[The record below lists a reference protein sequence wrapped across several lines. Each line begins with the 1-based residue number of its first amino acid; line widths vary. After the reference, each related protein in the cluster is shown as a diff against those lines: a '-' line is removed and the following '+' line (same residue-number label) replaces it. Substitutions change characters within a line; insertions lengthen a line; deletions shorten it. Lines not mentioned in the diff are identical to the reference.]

1 MNFTIVD
8 YENIIFESKLI
19 INMSKNFTI
28 DAQALI
34 HLGRESIKSHTTALI
49 ELVKN
54 SYDADANVVEVEI
67 FTQKENKYVRISD
80 DGDGMTEADIDSKWL
95 RIGFSHKKKDKSTTK
110 KDRRKTGEKGI
121 GRLSADRLGEILEIK
136 TKTIDTEVF
145 GLKIN
150 WENFNQEGLEL
161 SQIPI
166 DIIDSPKLD
175 LPEERKQDTGTEML
189 IYNLRENWTHEN
201 IEGLYNELSILTS
214 PFKDVQDFEIYLN
227 NDIALEFN
235 GKVKPPVEVRPE
247 IEIEL
252 DYDGESYDLIY
263 SIKDRITEA
272 EVVEVISWQNLMQK
286 VIDPFNYDF
295 TDKLLCGPVKIRL
308 LLYPRTKALADGTDF
323 TLTELREYV
332 NKNVGVKIYRDQI
345 SVKPYGYTNAHYGGD
360 WLGIA
365 ERHSRNPA
373 GVDREDY
380 RVLANQLVGAIFIN
394 RDENPL
400 LTDSASREGL
410 VENDAFFDLR
420 ALALGALALLENR
433 RHKIYKEQKGDKPKS
448 ASEKSDVF
456 KNKIDIVKKDVQ
468 IIKSSENVPEAIKEA
483 VDNIEEFLDISQETS
498 DTLQEILN
506 HNRVLA
512 GLATLGI
519 ASAVFAHET
528 QTAITEFNSA
538 AMVARD
544 YLQFPD
550 EIESVKEELDKAI
563 SYGEQVSSWGA
574 FALTRVQTEKRK
586 KETKS
591 IDKIIS
597 KILDDLNKI
606 FTAVHITLNNDIH
619 ELKAKVFPM
628 DLESIILNVLT
639 NAYTA
644 CLQNSSDNRIINIIL
659 KEEEKNGIKGFLL
672 SISNSGP
679 FIDENLLEWIW
690 KPLNTLKKDSL
701 GKEVGTGLGL
711 FIIKSTIDSL
721 KGSCQV
727 QNNADTQMV
736 DFNFWIPLK

>member
-1 MNFTIVD
+1 
-8 YENIIFESKLI
+8 
-19 INMSKNFTI
+19 MSKNFTI

-67 FTQKENKYVRISD
+67 FTKDKNEFIRISD
-80 DGDGMTEADIDSKWL
+80 DGDGMTEGDIDSKWL
-95 RIGFSHKKKDKSTTK
+95 RIGFSHKKKEKSTTK

-136 TKTIDTEVF
+136 TKTASTDIF
-145 GLKIN
+145 GLSID
-150 WENFNQEGLEL
+150 WEKFNQEGVDLTE
-161 SQIPI
+161 IPI
-166 DIIDSPKLD
+166 DIIDNPTLE
-175 LPEERKQDTGTEML
+175 LPQERKQDTGTEML
-189 IYNLRENWTHEN
+189 IYKLREKWTHEN
-201 IEGLYNELSILTS
+201 IESLYNELSILTS

-235 GKVKPPVEVRPE
+235 GKVKPPLEVRPE

-252 DYDGESYDLIY
+252 DYDGQSYDLIY
-263 SIKDRITEA
+263 SIRDRITDGEIM
-272 EVVEVISWQNLMQK
+272 EVISWQNLMQK
-286 VIDPFNYDF
+286 VIDPFDYDF
-295 TDKLLCGPVKIRL
+295 TDKLLCGPVKIKL

-323 TLTELREYV
+323 TLAELREYV

-345 SVKPYGYTNAHYGGD
+345 SVKPYGYTNTQYGGD

-373 GVDREDY
+373 GIDREDY

-394 RDENPL
+394 RDQNPL

-410 VENDAFFDLR
+410 VENDAFYDLR
-420 ALALGALALLENR
+420 ALSLGALALLENR
-433 RHKIYKEQKGDKPKS
+433 RHKIYREQKGSKPQS
-448 ASEKSDVF
+448 PSEKSDEF
-456 KNKIDIVKKDVQ
+456 KNKIDIVKKDVE
-468 IIKSSENVPEAIKEA
+468 IIKNSENVPEELKEA
-483 VDNIEEFLDISQETS
+483 VDNIEEFLDLSQATS
-498 DTLQEILN
+498 VTLQEVLN
-506 HNRVLA
+506 HNRVLT

-544 YLQFPD
+544 YLEFPE
-550 EIESVKEELDKAI
+550 EIETVKEELNKAI
-563 SYGEQVSSWGA
+563 NYGEQVSSWGA

-591 IDKIIS
+591 IDKIILR
-597 KILDDLNKI
+597 ILDDLKKV
-606 FTAVHITLNNDIH
+606 FSAVNIVINSDIS
-619 ELKAKVFPM
+619 EVKARIFPM
-628 DLESIILNVLT
+628 DIESIILNVLT

-644 CLQNSSDNRIINIIL
+644 CLQNTSDNRSINISL
-659 KEEEKNGIKGFLL
+659 KEQEKDSIKGFLCT
-672 SISNSGP
+672 ISNSGP

-711 FIIKSTIDSL
+711 FIIKSTVDSL
-721 KGSCQV
+721 KGTYEV
-727 QNNADTQMV
+727 KNNTENQMV